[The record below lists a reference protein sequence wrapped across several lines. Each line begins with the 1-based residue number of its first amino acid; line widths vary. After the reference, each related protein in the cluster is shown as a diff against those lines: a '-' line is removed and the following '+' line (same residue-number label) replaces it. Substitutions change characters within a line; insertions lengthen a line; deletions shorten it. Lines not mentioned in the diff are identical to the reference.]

1 MTKLLIPEMS
11 CGHCKAT
18 VEKTIKSLD
27 PAAALDFDMIARTVT
42 VDSTA
47 ALPALQAALS
57 QAGYETTTP

>member
-1 MTKLLIPEMS
+1 MTTLLIPEMT

-27 PAAALDFDMIARTVT
+27 PAATLDFDMTARSVT
-42 VDSTA
+42 LSSTA